1 MPDPGLI
8 DGSIPVFVV
17 VDDGMPEH
25 LWKECKVSNN
35 KVEGSGFC
43 PMAG

>member
-1 MPDPGLI
+1 LI

-25 LWKECKVSNN
+25 LWNECRLSNS
-35 KVEGSGFC
+35 KIEGSGYC
-43 PMAG
+43 AMPG